1 MPDKCDQR
9 SSSDSSIYHE
19 YLFLLWGAG
28 VRVSEVSHV
37 DAAHMPNKNSRC
49 QGVGE
54 FPSFGNTLPM
64 LSVHLCWEI

>member
-54 FPSFGNTLPM
+54 FP
-64 LSVHLCWEI
+64 